1 MFVFQIMLAAVPGT
15 GKDGRILKEDIM
27 HYIEGLKAKPAPPP
41 TVDVGA
47 APTVLPTPVRR
58 PEVMLQDRIEPIKGI
73 KKAMAKAMSASIA
86 IPHFGYKDEIIL
98 NELVR

>member
-1 MFVFQIMLAAVPGT
+1 MLPSVLLSQLNFNAFFYAFT
-15 GKDGRILKEDIM
+15 
-27 HYIEGLKAKPAPPP
+27 APPP

-47 APTVLPTPVRR
+47 APTIPSTPIRR
-58 PEVMLQDRIEPIKGI
+58 PEVMLEDRTEPIKGI
-73 KKAMAKAMSASIA
+73 KKAMAKAMSASLV